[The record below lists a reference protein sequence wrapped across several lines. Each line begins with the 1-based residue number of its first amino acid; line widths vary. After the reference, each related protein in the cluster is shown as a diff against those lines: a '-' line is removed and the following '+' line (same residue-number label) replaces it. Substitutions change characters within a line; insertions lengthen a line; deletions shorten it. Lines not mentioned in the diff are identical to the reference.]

1 MDFLESI
8 IYSTLFIEGNS
19 DNDSSINTS
28 TCLVFVAKENMSR
41 FEYCNE
47 YEALLI
53 CIIGKEIVQKNKE
66 NSVLH

>member
-1 MDFLESI
+1 
-8 IYSTLFIEGNS
+8 
-19 DNDSSINTS
+19 
-28 TCLVFVAKENMSR
+28 MSR